1 MKTQRIVFISFVH
14 YYHIA
19 EESKEQLNIQQFR
32 LALEELEMETK
43 ALYEVNEKIMAAA
56 MRNTS
61 KKKWLPRE
69 SNPSNLN

>member
-14 YYHIA
+14 YYDIA

-43 ALYEVNEKIMAAA
+43 APYEVNEKIMAATDA
-56 MRNTS
+56 EHIEEEMLTTR
-61 KKKWLPRE
+61 K
-69 SNPSNLN
+69 